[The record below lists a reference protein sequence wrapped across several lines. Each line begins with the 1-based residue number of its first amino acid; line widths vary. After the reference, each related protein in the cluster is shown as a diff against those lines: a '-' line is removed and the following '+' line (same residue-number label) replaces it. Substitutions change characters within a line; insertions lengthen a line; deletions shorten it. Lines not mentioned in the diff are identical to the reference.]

1 MDSVI
6 FKDISEVQKEKRI
19 KRKEMLEL
27 MIANPDWYKNET
39 SEVTK
44 KIQYLGQQIGS
55 QSMDNSRPIQFID
68 INRFTKEE
76 FLYLKW
82 LGYSTDA
89 INKALNISK
98 TKFWKYK
105 INTLT

>member
-6 FKDISEVQKEKRI
+6 FKDNSEMQKEKRI
-19 KRKEMLEL
+19 KRKEMLE
-27 MIANPDWYKNET
+27 
-39 SEVTK
+39 
-44 KIQYLGQQIGS
+44 
-55 QSMDNSRPIQFID
+55 
-68 INRFTKEE
+68 
-76 FLYLKW
+76 
-82 LGYSTDA
+82 YSTDA